1 VAILSK
7 GGRVL
12 LVGGA
17 ASLAM
22 ACGRTGGATEEH
34 VAVVARRTVED
45 IFLLTG
51 ELAAVR
57 SNELTVPRL
66 EGGRAQVKWI
76 AEDGSEV
83 KAGESVAE
91 LDNTQVAASLE
102 EKRLRLV
109 QAQIALEQREA
120 TLGADASQ
128 KRLTYEKAVID
139 RDKAKIDAD
148 VPEELRSRKE
158 WHEKQQALLRANAA
172 LEKADTDWK
181 TFEESSQAEVSVLR
195 ITRDKAA
202 RDVEMAERSLR
213 QLALVAPRDGIAIVG
228 RAPNDDRP
236 LQIGDNIWVGF
247 RVASIPDLSSMEVVA
262 FLPEVDEGRVV
273 KGQDAR
279 VILETDL
286 DRCFRGKVAEV
297 SAVAQD
303 ARFAGG
309 FKVRVSIDETDP
321 KAMRPGLSAR
331 VEVVRGTYKDALLVP
346 RQAVA
351 RGERT
356 ATVRRAGANVEVTLG
371 ACLPLECV
379 VESGLKEGE
388 HVALP

>member
-1 VAILSK
+1 ML
-7 GGRVL
+7 VL
-12 LVGGA
+12 GA
-17 ASLAM
+17 TVLCG
-22 ACGRTGGATEEH
+22 CGRSGGPADERL
-34 VAVVARRTVED
+34 AVVARRTVED

-76 AEDGSEV
+76 AEDGTEV

-91 LDNTQVAASLE
+91 LDNTQVAQSLE

-120 TLGADASQ
+120 TLGADGSQ

-158 WHEKQQALLRANAA
+158 WHEKQQTLLRAVAA
-172 LEKADTDWK
+172 LEKAETDWK
-181 TFEESSQAEVSVLR
+181 TFEESSQADVRVLR
-195 ITRDKAA
+195 IARDKAA
-202 RDVEMAERSLR
+202 REVEVAERSLQ
-213 QLALVAPRDGIAIVG
+213 QLALVAPRPGIAIVG

-236 LQIGDNIWVGF
+236 LQVGDNIWVGF

-262 FLPEVDEGRVV
+262 FLPEVDEGRVL
-273 KGQDAR
+273 KGQEAR
-279 VILETDL
+279 IILETDL
-286 DRCFRGKVAEV
+286 DRCFRGRIEEVA
-297 SAVAQD
+297 AVAQD

-309 FKVRVSIDETDP
+309 FKVRVSIEETDS
-321 KAMRPGLSAR
+321 KVMRPGLSAR
-331 VEVVRGTYKDALLVP
+331 VEVVRRTFKDALVVP
-346 RQAVA
+346 RQAIA
-351 RGERT
+351 RSERG
-356 ATVRRAGANVEVTLG
+356 AAVRRGGADVDVKLAT
-371 ACLPLECV
+371 CLPLECV

-388 HVALP
+388 RVALP